1 VHARIARFEGADPAR
16 MQEMVDQIKGE
27 TGPPEGVPATRFML
41 LLDRSSGTSLG
52 ISFFET
58 EEDMRTGDRALD
70 AMSPPASATG
80 HRASVEFY
88 EVAVEMPP

>member
-1 VHARIARFEGADPAR
+1 VYARIARFEGADPAR

-41 LLDRSSGTSLG
+41 LLDRSAGTSLA
-52 ISFFET
+52 ISFFES
-58 EEDMRTGDRALD
+58 EEDMRAGDRALNE
-70 AMSPPASATG
+70 MTPPASATG